1 VVVVRFM
8 KSYLFSLKRKMN
20 YSTALVV
27 IIPVEF
33 HDSINFWRSQYDKAY
48 PRWMPHITLYYPF
61 APVDQFPDVAGR
73 IQAAVRG
80 FGSFELNFNQ
90 VSHFPQK
97 NKSTIHLRV
106 ENDTKLQELFNDHI
120 KPALPEI
127 KLSHPTFVPHLTL
140 AQTDK
145 RNTNQMVNQIQEYF
159 QDKNMKMTVNEI
171 YLINRSETDLSVPF
185 SIHSTISLL

>member
-1 VVVVRFM
+1 M
-8 KSYLFSLKRKMN
+8 KSFLISLQRKMN

-61 APVDQFPDVAGR
+61 VSVDQFPDVTER

-80 FGSFELNFNQ
+80 FGSFELNFNR

-106 ENDTKLQELFNDHI
+106 ENDTKLQELFNDQI
-120 KPALPEI
+120 KPALSEI
-127 KLSHPTFVPHLTL
+127 KISHPTFVPHLTL

-159 QDKNMKMTVNEI
+159 NDKSMKITVSEI
-171 YLINRSETDLSVPF
+171 YLINRSETDPCIPF
-185 SIHSTISLL
+185 SIHSTIRLV